1 MFGGSEAAYTA
12 AMAAVATQV
21 ERFEGFS
28 DEAIQ
33 FFLELQSEQS
43 RTWFKAHQ
51 ADFLRLCRRPLE
63 LFIEELRDRVT
74 PVYPRI
80 VEAEPH
86 YFRIQ
91 RDTRFG
97 RDKTPYKTNISA
109 DVAIRPRGEDENEHG
124 IPGLYFS
131 WGLEGEYLGIGAWHM
146 SPAVLAR
153 YRAVL
158 DNSKRGAEVQ
168 RMVDQLVAQG
178 CTIEAMEKLKRVP
191 SPYPQDHP
199 RAELLKHKG
208 FAVMAQPT
216 ENVSGSRLLLDWAE
230 AQLRAAAPL
239 MHLLDKALTEPAAS

>member
-1 MFGGSEAAYTA
+1 MP
-12 AMAAVATQV
+12 AVASQV
-21 ERFEGFS
+21 ERFNGFS

-33 FFLELQSEQS
+33 FLLELQAEQS
-43 RTWFKAHQ
+43 RVWFKAHQ
-51 ADFLRLCRRPLE
+51 ADFTRLCRRPLE
-63 LFIEELRDRVT
+63 LFIEELRDRLV

-91 RDTRFG
+91 RDTRFAK
-97 RDKTPYKTNISA
+97 DKTPYKTNISA
-109 DVAIRPRGEDENEHG
+109 DLAIRARENVENEHG

-153 YRAVL
+153 YREVL
-158 DNSKRGAEVQ
+158 DDAKRGAEIQ
-168 RMVDQLVAQG
+168 RRVEQLLAQG
-178 CTIEAMEKLKRVP
+178 CSIEAMDKLKRVP
-191 SPYPQDHP
+191 PPYPQDHP

-239 MHLLDKALTEPAAS
+239 MHLLDKSLSID

>member
-1 MFGGSEAAYTA
+1 MP
-12 AMAAVATQV
+12 AVAAEV

-51 ADFLRLCRRPLE
+51 IDFTRLCRRPLE
-63 LFIEELRDRVT
+63 LFIEELRDRVA
-74 PVYPRI
+74 PLYPRI

-91 RDTRFG
+91 RDTRFAK
-97 RDKTPYKTNISA
+97 DKTPYKTNISA

-158 DNSKRGAEVQ
+158 DGVQSGAEVQ
-168 RMVDQLVAQG
+168 RRVDELLAQG
-178 CTIEAMEKLKRVP
+178 FSIEAMEKLKRVP
-191 SPYPQDHP
+191 PPYAQDHP

-208 FAVMAQPT
+208 FAIMAQPT
-216 ENVSGSRLLLDWAE
+216 ENVSSSRLLLDWAE

-239 MHLLDKALTEPAAS
+239 MHVIDKALTQPAAR

>member
-1 MFGGSEAAYTA
+1 MP
-12 AMAAVATQV
+12 AVATAV

-33 FFLELQSEQS
+33 FLLELQAEQS

-51 ADFLRLCRRPLE
+51 SDFTRLCRRPLE
-63 LFIEELRDRVT
+63 LFVEELRDRLIA
-74 PVYPRI
+74 VYPRI

-91 RDTRFG
+91 RDTRFAK
-97 RDKTPYKTNISA
+97 DKTPYKTSISA

-146 SPAVLAR
+146 SPSVLAR

-158 DNSKRGAEVQ
+158 DGVQ
-168 RMVDQLVAQG
+168 TGPEIQRRVDELLAQG
-178 CTIEAMEKLKRVP
+178 FSIEAMEKLKRVP
-191 SPYPQDHP
+191 SPYAQDHP

-208 FAVMAQPT
+208 FAIMAQPT
-216 ENVSGSRLLLDWAE
+216 ENVSSSRLLLDWAE

-239 MHLLDKALTEPAAS
+239 MHVIDKALTEPAAR

>member
-1 MFGGSEAAYTA
+1 
-12 AMAAVATQV
+12 MAAVATQL

-33 FFLELQSEQS
+33 FFLELQAEQS

-51 ADFLRLCRRPLE
+51 DDFLRLCRRPLE

-124 IPGLYFS
+124 VPGLYFS

-158 DNSKRGAEVQ
+158 DNAKRGAEVQ
-168 RMVDQLVAQG
+168 RMVDQLVVQG
-178 CTIEAMEKLKRVP
+178 YTIEAMEKLKRVP
-191 SPYPQDHP
+191 PPYPQNHP

-216 ENVSGSRLLLDWAE
+216 ENVSSSRRLLDWAE
-230 AQLRAAAPL
+230 GQLRAAAPL
-239 MHLLDKALTEPAAS
+239 MHVIDKALTEPRPR

>member
-1 MFGGSEAAYTA
+1 
-12 AMAAVATQV
+12 MAAVATQL

-28 DEAIQ
+28 DEAIH
-33 FFLELQSEQS
+33 FFLELQAEQS

-51 ADFLRLCRRPLE
+51 DDFLRLCRRPLE

-109 DVAIRPRGEDENEHG
+109 DVAIRPRGEHETEHG

-158 DNSKRGAEVQ
+158 DNAKRGAEVQ
-168 RMVDQLVAQG
+168 RMVDQLVVQG
-178 CTIEAMEKLKRVP
+178 YTIEAMEKLKRVP
-191 SPYPQDHP
+191 PPYPQDHP

-230 AQLRAAAPL
+230 AQLTAAAPL
-239 MHLLDKALTEPAAS
+239 VHLLDKALTEPASR

>member
-1 MFGGSEAAYTA
+1 MP
-12 AMAAVATQV
+12 AVATQV

-33 FFLELQSEQS
+33 FFLELQAEQS

-63 LFIEELRDRVT
+63 LFIEELRDRLV
-74 PVYPRI
+74 PVYPRM

-97 RDKTPYKTNISA
+97 KDKTPYKTNISA
-109 DVAIRPRGEDENEHG
+109 DVAIRPRGDDENEHG

-153 YRAVL
+153 YRALL
-158 DNSKRGAEVQ
+158 DRVQSGAEIQ
-168 RMVDQLVAQG
+168 RLVDGLLAQG
-178 CTIEAMEKLKRVP
+178 FTIEAMEKLKRVP
-191 SPYPQDHP
+191 PPYAQDHP

-216 ENVSGSRLLLDWAE
+216 ENVSSSRLLLDWAE
-230 AQLRAAAPL
+230 AQLRTMAPL
-239 MHLLDKALTEPAAS
+239 VHLLDKALTEPASR

>member
-1 MFGGSEAAYTA
+1 MS
-12 AMAAVATQV
+12 AVATEV
-21 ERFEGFS
+21 ERFNGFS

-33 FFLELQSEQS
+33 FFLELQAEQS

-51 ADFLRLCRRPLE
+51 ADFMRLCRRPLE
-63 LFIEELRDRVT
+63 LFIEELRDRLI
-74 PVYPRI
+74 PVYPRM

-91 RDTRFG
+91 RDTRFA

-109 DVAIRPRGEDENEHG
+109 DIAIRPRGEDENEHG

-146 SPAVLAR
+146 SPTVLAR
-153 YRAVL
+153 YRAML
-158 DNSKRGAEVQ
+158 DRVQSGAEIQ
-168 RMVDQLVAQG
+168 RLVDGLLAQG
-178 CTIEAMEKLKRVP
+178 FTIEAMEKLKRVP
-191 SPYPQDHP
+191 PPYAQDHP

-216 ENVSGSRLLLDWAE
+216 ENVSSSRLLLDWAE
-230 AQLRAAAPL
+230 VQLRAAAPL
-239 MHLLDKALTEPAAS
+239 IHVIDKALTEPASR

>member
-1 MFGGSEAAYTA
+1 MS
-12 AMAAVATQV
+12 AVATQV
-21 ERFEGFS
+21 ERFDGFS

-33 FFLELQSEQS
+33 FLLELQAEQS

-51 ADFLRLCRRPLE
+51 GDFLRLCRRPLE
-63 LFIEELRDRVT
+63 LFIEELRDRLM
-74 PVYPRI
+74 PVFPLM

-91 RDTRFG
+91 RDTRFA

-109 DVAIRPRGEDENEHG
+109 DVAIRPRGDDESEHG

-146 SPAVLAR
+146 SPAVLGR

-158 DNSKRGAEVQ
+158 DHPQRGAEIK
-168 RMVDQLVAQG
+168 RLVDRLIAQG
-178 CTIEAMEKLKRVP
+178 YTIEAMEKLKRVP
-191 SPYPQDHP
+191 PPYPQDHP

-216 ENVSGSRLLLDWAE
+216 QNVSSSRLLLDWAE
-230 AQLRAAAPL
+230 GQLRAAAPL
-239 MHLLDKALTEPAAS
+239 MLMIDKALTDPVRR

>member
-1 MFGGSEAAYTA
+1 MPAL
-12 AMAAVATQV
+12 ATQV

-33 FFLELQSEQS
+33 FFLELQAEQS

-51 ADFLRLCRRPLE
+51 DDFTRLCRRPLE
-63 LFIEELRDRVT
+63 LFIEELRDRLV

-91 RDTRFG
+91 RDTRFAK
-97 RDKTPYKTNISA
+97 DKTPYKTNIAA
-109 DVAIRPRGEDENEHG
+109 DMAIRPRGEDENEHG
-124 IPGLYFS
+124 IPGLFFS
-131 WGLEGEYLGIGAWHM
+131 WGLDGEYLGIGAWHM
-146 SPAVLAR
+146 SPTVLAR
-153 YRAVL
+153 YRGVL
-158 DNSKRGAEVQ
+158 DVFQSGAEIQ
-168 RMVDQLVAQG
+168 RLVDELLAQG
-178 CTIEAMEKLKRVP
+178 FSVEAMEKLKRVP
-191 SPYPQDHP
+191 PPYPQDHP

-216 ENVSGSRLLLDWAE
+216 ENVSSSRLLLDWAE

-239 MHLLDKALTEPAAS
+239 MHVIDKALTEPAAR

>member
-1 MFGGSEAAYTA
+1 MP
-12 AMAAVATQV
+12 AAVATQV

-33 FFLELQSEQS
+33 FLLELQAEQS
-43 RTWFKAHQ
+43 RIWFKAHQ
-51 ADFLRLCRRPLE
+51 GDFVRLCRRPLE
-63 LFIEELRDRVT
+63 LFIEELRDRLVT
-74 PVYPRI
+74 VYPRM

-91 RDTRFG
+91 RDTRFAK
-97 RDKTPYKTNISA
+97 DKTPYKTNISA
-109 DVAIRPRGEDENEHG
+109 DLAIRPHGDDEHEHG
-124 IPGLYFS
+124 ILGLYFS

-158 DNSKRGAEVQ
+158 DHAQRGAQIQ
-168 RMVDQLVAQG
+168 RLVNELLAQG
-178 CTIEAMEKLKRVP
+178 YSIEAMEKLKRVP
-191 SPYPQDHP
+191 PPYPQDHP

-230 AQLRAAAPL
+230 AQLRATAPL
-239 MHLLDKALTEPAAS
+239 VHLLDNALTEPTAR

>member
-1 MFGGSEAAYTA
+1 MS
-12 AMAAVATQV
+12 AVATEV
-21 ERFEGFS
+21 ERFDGFS

-33 FFLELQSEQS
+33 FFLELQAEQS

-51 ADFLRLCRRPLE
+51 ADFMRLCRRPLE
-63 LFIEELRDRVT
+63 LFIEELRDRLI
-74 PVYPRI
+74 PVYPRM

-91 RDTRFG
+91 RDTRFAK
-97 RDKTPYKTNISA
+97 DQTPYKTYISA
-109 DVAIRPRGEDENEHG
+109 DIAIRPRGDDENEHG

-146 SPAVLAR
+146 SPVVLAR
-153 YRAVL
+153 YRAAL
-158 DNSKRGAEVQ
+158 DRVQSGAELQ
-168 RMVDQLVAQG
+168 RLVDGLLAQG
-178 CTIEAMEKLKRVP
+178 FTIEAMEKLKRVP
-191 SPYPQDHP
+191 PPYPQDHP

-216 ENVSGSRLLLDWAE
+216 ENVSSSRLLLDWAE

-239 MHLLDKALTEPAAS
+239 IHAIDKALTEPASR

>member
-1 MFGGSEAAYTA
+1 MSYTA
-12 AMAAVATQV
+12 AMSAVATEV
-21 ERFEGFS
+21 ERFDGFS

-33 FFLELQSEQS
+33 FLLELQAEQS

-51 ADFLRLCRRPLE
+51 ADFMRLCRRPLE
-63 LFIEELRDRVT
+63 LFIEELRDRLI
-74 PVYPRI
+74 PVYPRM

-91 RDTRFG
+91 RDTRFAK
-97 RDKTPYKTNISA
+97 DKTPYKTNISA
-109 DVAIRPRGEDENEHG
+109 DIAIRPRGEDENEHG

-146 SPAVLAR
+146 SPTVLAR
-153 YRAVL
+153 YRDVL
-158 DNSKRGAEVQ
+158 DRVQSGAAIQ
-168 RMVDQLVAQG
+168 RLVDGLLAQG
-178 CTIEAMEKLKRVP
+178 FTIEAMEKLKRVP
-191 SPYPQDHP
+191 PPYPQDHP

-216 ENVSGSRLLLDWAE
+216 ENVSSSRLLLDWGE

-239 MHLLDKALTEPAAS
+239 IHAIDKALTEPASR